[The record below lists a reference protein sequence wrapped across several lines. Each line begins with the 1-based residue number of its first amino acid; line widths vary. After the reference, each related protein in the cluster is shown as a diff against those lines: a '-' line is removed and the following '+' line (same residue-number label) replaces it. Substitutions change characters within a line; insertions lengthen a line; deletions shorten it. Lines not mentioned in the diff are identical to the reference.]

1 MQIDN
6 HCFSKFFFV
15 YGQDG
20 TYLPVHSGHQNGT
33 NSRKSPISASEIT
46 RNSTIIHDNK
56 KPRNRCNQH
65 VTRFQFGGERE
76 IRTLGTFDSSHD
88 FQSCALDQLSHLSMT
103 IVSITACVICKP
115 ALKLYLL
122 WEQLSMLFFDVDY
135 L

>member
-1 MQIDN
+1 MQTLLEKHIHAKSVRKVLEMTSENSSFSLENPDMQRPRN
-6 HCFSKFFFV
+6 HCG
-15 YGQDG
+15 YGVLG
-20 TYLPVHSGHQNGT
+20 
-33 NSRKSPISASEIT
+33 
-46 RNSTIIHDNK
+46 
-56 KPRNRCNQH
+56 
-65 VTRFQFGGERE
+65 GGERE

-103 IVSITACVICKP
+103 IVSITACVMCKP